1 MTKAE
6 KTKKFIIEQAAPV
19 YNEKGVAG
27 TNVDDV
33 LAATKLT
40 KGAIYSHF
48 KNKDDLSMQVTD
60 YLLEKIGFGISEAM
74 NKEKTAKGKIFAYLD
89 FNKTPLD
96 TYIKGGCPMFNMAVE
111 ADDGYLP
118 MRSKIGSS
126 LSLSHKKFASILRTG
141 IKNGEFST
149 TLDPDAYAFKM
160 FAAIEG
166 AIILCRATNN
176 DQPMHGLIDSLKH
189 ELETYLV

>member
-6 KTKKFIIEQAAPV
+6 RTKKFIIEQAAPI

-33 LAATKLT
+33 LEATKLT

-60 YLLEKIGFGISEAM
+60 YLLEKICSGIDQVMRKEAS
-74 NKEKTAKGKIFAYLD
+74 AKGKIFAYLD
-89 FNKTPLD
+89 FNKKPLNP
-96 TYIKGGCPMFNMAVE
+96 YIKGGCPMFNMAVE
-111 ADDGYLP
+111 FDDNNSDT
-118 MRSKIGSS
+118 RSKIGKNLLVSQKS
-126 LSLSHKKFASILRTG
+126 FASILREG
-141 IKNGEFST
+141 IKNGEFSSA
-149 TLDPDAYAFKM
+149 LDPDVYSFKM

-166 AIILCRATNN
+166 AIIMCRAMNN
-176 DQPMHGLIDSLKH
+176 ERPMQGLIKNLKS
-189 ELETYLV
+189 ELESYEL

>member
-33 LAATKLT
+33 LGATKLT

-48 KNKDDLSMQVTD
+48 INKDDLSMQVAD
-60 YLLEKIGFGISEAM
+60 YLLEKMWLGIDQVIER
-74 NKEKTAKGKIFAYLD
+74 ETTAKRKIFAYLD
-89 FNKTPLD
+89 FNKKPLN
-96 TYIKGGCPMFNMAVE
+96 TYIKGGCPIFNLAVE
-111 ADDGYLP
+111 SDDNNSTIKPRISETLVF
-118 MRSKIGSS
+118 SQ
-126 LSLSHKKFASILRTG
+126 KKFASILRQG
-141 IKNGEFST
+141 IKNGEFSSA
-149 TLDPDAYAFKM
+149 LDPDVYAFKM

-166 AIILCRATNN
+166 ALVMCRAMNN
-176 DQPMHGLIDSLKH
+176 ERPMQGLIKSLKS
-189 ELETYLV
+189 ELEAYER